1 MVDIK
6 ARGDGNDPPDC
17 EIITAD
23 GFRIAV
29 EVTELVD
36 ESAAKLRDKLE
47 KASPKKRGVW
57 YSPQTIRNWIR
68 QGALPRNWAEWDKR
82 KIIDG
87 LTCRVQSKDNAD
99 NVKGGPYSRYILLIH
114 CAEYLLTEEL
124 MRSACEEVTGMPT
137 KLIDDVYVILA
148 YKNYPNKDYPIFRLS
163 VKRRDSGFCAVA
175 GG

>member
-1 MVDIK
+1 MELDEQFWKLLREKASRIRPYAPFWHWPDREVKELGIVTDFLPFYQRVAGVQVVDIK

-68 QGALPRNWAEWDKR
+68 QGALPRNWAE
-82 KIIDG
+82 G
-87 LTCRVQSKDNAD
+87 LS
-99 NVKGGPYSRYILLIH
+99 LW
-114 CAEYLLTEEL
+114 
-124 MRSACEEVTGMPT
+124 
-137 KLIDDVYVILA
+137 
-148 YKNYPNKDYPIFRLS
+148 FRRGLS
-163 VKRRDSGFCAVA
+163 VRNSFGWKPGLGLLQAEIARLWSAT
-175 GG
+175 